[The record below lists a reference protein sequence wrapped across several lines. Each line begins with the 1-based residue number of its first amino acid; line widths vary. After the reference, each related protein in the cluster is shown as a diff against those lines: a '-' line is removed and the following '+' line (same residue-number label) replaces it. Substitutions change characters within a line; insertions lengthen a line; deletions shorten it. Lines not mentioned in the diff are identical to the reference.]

1 MEQQVLPLDQHTVS
15 LLRSGVYLHSFTH
28 ALKSLLEVSIRS
40 SATTI
45 SSSIDP
51 ATGTLCVDDNGVGL
65 DMRLVNSFGRFNSN
79 SLVSASSTD
88 QSSGKGIPSYLLPS
102 QHRVLD
108 SLAHLSLLDI
118 CSRQEDAGHT
128 HQTLFR
134 DGQVI
139 FSAPAKTSR
148 RHNRGTTTTVR
159 DLFHNLPVRQI
170 REDDPTRY
178 QQRLKRQWEECR
190 LALQSLAIVYPHITF
205 ILRNSS
211 HQTLAASN
219 SPDSFYRLSKTGLSS
234 STFGKIFGQQFV
246 HDSIPLNVSI
256 DGFQVNGLFS
266 KKRHSSR
273 AIQLIYLDQVLI
285 PSNSLVHRNLATL
298 FAGSLSQDTSG
309 SLIARTSS
317 ISSKAQTA
325 AKNGASS
332 IELHP
337 IYLLLFTSI
346 PNPSCGHEPDMK
358 FIDEKEQ
365 YLIPQTEEKMSK
377 VASRIFNQVFS
388 SVKDTQTSSSGQ
400 KHFRQDS
407 LVKRTLQS
415 HWLVTKRPHLS
426 NSSSRASPDVPPSIS
441 LADRFAAPRKNSF
454 NRAAF
459 ETGQQKPGT
468 SSKSSSRIEPRK
480 SKREN
485 LTESPHRRRTNPSPS
500 HPVKSHPEKAPS
512 FHSIMP
518 DMKSRFEYQAS
529 SLSIRGSCEKA
540 DGRVERLSQTVSF
553 QPQGGKKH
561 QFDGVAIGSEE
572 SEFRIDLSQLA
583 NPSKFTVIG
592 QLDLKF
598 LIVTMGDH
606 SRLRPDQKDGL
617 IVAFDQHAVHE
628 RIRIERYLQEV
639 CSGNFNV
646 KELKIRIDPQKDGA
660 YTREGD
666 HCEDKYV
673 PILVNRIEFDGL
685 SKFKALFTRWGF
697 IYELT
702 LRSDTRKPINHSLE
716 DDDNDEDGGFKQ
728 IFMRAVPELIWQRVQ
743 CNDGQYDFLKSIL
756 SGCLGF
762 FEDRFRD
769 QNISFLDHQSVV
781 ADTHSDWFRAVKDC
795 PTPLVHLLNS
805 KACRGSIM
813 FGDKLTNKESRK
825 LLIELG
831 RTKLPFS
838 CAHGRPTCYPLFR
851 FGEHPPSSSPLVE
864 TNLSAIHT
872 AEQHALP
879 NTDRAALPPPSEE
892 AAPPISPTLPLPSS
906 LHSSFKSVH
915 PFHARKIHWESLFS
929 D

>member
-65 DMRLVNSFGRFNSN
+65 DMRLVNSFGRFDSI
-79 SLVSASSTD
+79 VW
-88 QSSGKGIPSYLLPS
+88 KGDPSYLLPS

-148 RHNRGTTTTVR
+148 RHNRVQQQLLETYSTTSPFVKYVR
-159 DLFHNLPVRQI
+159 MTPPDTNNDSNVNGRNVVLLYNLWPLSILTSLSSFETHPIKPWQLPTRQI
-170 REDDPTRY
+170 HSIVSP
-178 QQRLKRQWEECR
+178 R
-190 LALQSLAIVYPHITF
+190 LAYPQAH
-205 ILRNSS
+205 L
-211 HQTLAASN
+211 
-219 SPDSFYRLSKTGLSS
+219 
-234 STFGKIFGQQFV
+234 GKIFGQQFV
-246 HDSIPLNVSI
+246 H
-256 DGFQVNGLFS
+256 
-266 KKRHSSR
+266 
-273 AIQLIYLDQVLI
+273 
-285 PSNSLVHRNLATL
+285 
-298 FAGSLSQDTSG
+298 TSG

-346 PNPSCGHEPDMK
+346 PNPSCGHEPEMK

-377 VASRIFNQVFS
+377 VASRIFNQVFP

-426 NSSSRASPDVPPSIS
+426 NSSSRASPDGPPSIS

-500 HPVKSHPEKAPS
+500 HPEKSHPEKAPS

-518 DMKSRFEYQAS
+518 DLKSRFEYQAS

-540 DGRVERLSQTVSF
+540 DGRVERLSRTVSF

-646 KELKIRIDPQKDGA
+646 KELKFESIPKKMERTPEKEIIVKTNMCP
-660 YTREGD
+660 
-666 HCEDKYV
+666 
-673 PILVNRIEFDGL
+673 
-685 SKFKALFTRWGF
+685 SW
-697 IYELT
+697 
-702 LRSDTRKPINHSLE
+702 SDRRKPINHSLE

-762 FEDRFRD
+762 FEDRFCD
-769 QNISFLDHQSVV
+769 QNLSFLDHQSVV

-805 KACRGSIM
+805 KSCRGSIM

-879 NTDRAALPPPSEE
+879 ITERAALPPPSEE